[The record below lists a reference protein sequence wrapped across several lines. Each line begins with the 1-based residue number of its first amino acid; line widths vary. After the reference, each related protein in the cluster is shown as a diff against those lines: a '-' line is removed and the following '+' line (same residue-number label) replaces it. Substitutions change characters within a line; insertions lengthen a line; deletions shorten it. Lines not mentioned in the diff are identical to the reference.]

1 MPRLNGRAIL
11 FAESQSRR
19 LRLFGLLALLLV
31 AAQLLFA
38 AHVASAPDDL
48 IDHAPSSCEF
58 CLAAAVSGDP
68 DALVDDIAAQLVS
81 FSSVRQPVAADII
94 VVVALRAANSRGPPL
109 R

>member
-1 MPRLNGRAIL
+1 MRGLVIMLGEPA
-11 FAESQSRR
+11 SRR
-19 LRLFGLLALLLV
+19 LRLMGLLALVLV

-38 AHVASAPDDL
+38 AHAASAPDDL

-68 DALVDDIAAQLVS
+68 DALVDDIAPPLVS

-94 VVVALRAANSRGPPL
+94 VVGALRAANPRGPPL
-109 R
+109 L